1 MNESQQSQSRFFSWY
16 HRSFVVRF
24 LLSIT
29 PWIMRTFSRKAVH
42 FIRHPFVFLYYRVGR
57 RFRRAVRENLGVA
70 LGDTVSKRELD
81 RITKRVFDNVTKAF
95 ADSFFVAA
103 LPPERWEEVM
113 EPPIGKDN
121 IAAALAEGKG
131 AIILTGH
138 IGNWEVGGITLGH
151 AGGEAH
157 MVYMPD
163 RFAAFEQARRK
174 ARSLQQVH
182 ALPMGS
188 SFDTSL
194 RVIRLLGENRI
205 VTMKGDR
212 SLNGEGIVIPFFG
225 RDTVFPKGP
234 FLVSYISRAPI
245 LPSFVVLNRDDRY
258 VPIVEDPIYAEH
270 TGSRENDVRALAL
283 KMARVVEEYI
293 RRYPDQWY
301 MFYPFWKQ

>member
-1 MNESQQSQSRFFSWY
+1 MGDSQQSQSRFFSWY
-16 HRSFVVRF
+16 HRSFIVRF
-24 LLSIT
+24 LLAIT
-29 PWIMRTFSRKAVH
+29 PWIMRTFSRKTVH
-42 FIRHPFVFLYYRVGR
+42 FIRHPFVFLYYRVGG
-57 RFRRAVRENLGVA
+57 RFRRAVRENLRVA
-70 LGDTVSKRELD
+70 LGDTVSKRELA
-81 RITKRVFDNVTKAF
+81 RITKRVFDNVTKSF

-103 LPPERWEEVM
+103 LPPERWPEVM
-113 EPPIGKDN
+113 EPPMGKQN
-121 IAAALAEGKG
+121 IAVALEEGKG

-151 AGGEAH
+151 VGGETH

-163 RFAAFEQARRK
+163 RFAAFEQARGK
-174 ARSLQQVH
+174 ARDLQKVH

-188 SFDTSL
+188 SFDTAL

-212 SLNGEGIVIPFFG
+212 SLNGEGVVIPLFG
-225 RDTVFPKGP
+225 KDTVFPKGP

-245 LPSFVVLNRDDRY
+245 LPAFVVLNRDDRY
-258 VPIVEDPIYAEH
+258 VPIVEEPIHVEH
-270 TGSRENDVRALAL
+270 TGDREHDVRELAL
-283 KMARVVEEYI
+283 RMARVVEDYI